1 MVSEEKLVDYL
12 RRVTADL
19 HDTRRRLREAEERD
33 AEPIAVVSAA
43 CRFPGGATSPERLWD
58 LLAAGRD
65 VAGEFP
71 ADRGWDLDRLFD
83 ADPGRPGTSVARVG
97 GFLDDAAL
105 FDAEFFGIS
114 PREALTLDPQQRKLL
129 EVSSELL
136 ERAGI
141 DASALKGSRTG
152 VYIGTAL
159 PGFGTP
165 HVDRDAEGHLIT
177 GNAPSVLSGRI
188 AYTFGLEGPA
198 VTVDTACSSS
208 LVAIHLAC
216 NALRRDECALALAG
230 GVTVMSLPNVF
241 TEFSRQRGLA
251 PDGRCKPFAA
261 AADGTGFAEGAG
273 LVLLER
279 LSDARRDGHEVLAV
293 IRGSAI
299 NQDGASNGL
308 TAPNGPSQRRVI
320 RAALKD
326 ARLEPSEVDAVEAH
340 GTGTRL
346 GDPIEARALL
356 DAYGREREAGR
367 PLWLGAVKSNLGH
380 TQGAAGVA
388 GVLKMIMALRHE
400 RLPATI
406 HLDRPTPEV
415 DWDAG
420 GVRLLTEPV
429 PWPRGERPRR
439 AGVSSFGISGTNAHL
454 ILEEAPLPEPA
465 AEEAGP
471 ETAPSVVAWPLSA
484 RTPQALTEQAR
495 SLAEHVAAHPE
506 FSASDLSRSLAR
518 TRTSFER
525 RAVLLGTGRDELR
538 AGLTALAEGRPAAGL
553 VGASGPVRD
562 GDTAFLFTGQ
572 GSQRPGMGRELHRE
586 HPAFADA
593 FDSVCTHLD
602 PLLGRPLRD
611 LVFAPRD
618 PADLDR
624 TEFTQ
629 AALFA
634 LEVALFR
641 LAESYGVVPGY
652 LTGHSVGE
660 IAAAHVAGVLSLPDA
675 CALVAAR
682 GGLMQALPP
691 GGAMVA
697 VRAAESEVLPLLAGR
712 EDRVSLAAVNGPDAV
727 VVSGAEDSVEEIAA
741 RLRDAGRKTRRLRVS
756 HAFHSPLMDPM
767 LDGFREVARGLAY
780 AAPRIPVIS
789 NVTGGIAGADLL
801 TDPEYWVRHV
811 REPVRFGD
819 GLRTLRAEGVV
830 RFLELG
836 PAPVLTAMARECL
849 ADEEPGVFA
858 AALRKDRPEAGTF
871 LTALAELHVD
881 GADADL
887 AAALPAGARAVP
899 LPSYPF
905 QRRRYWRPI
914 PDAAVA
920 EAGGVHPAGHP
931 LLGTVVESAT
941 GEMLATGRLSTRTH
955 GWLADHEIAG
965 TVPLPATALLE
976 LALATAAR
984 AGCDLIDELALEAP
998 LLLPPSGSVDVQ
1010 AAIAAPDEHGHRAV
1024 AIYSRRDGDE
1034 SWTRHA
1040 AGTCS
1045 PADDTA
1051 PSAAEPRAWP
1061 PAGAVPIDVEELY
1074 DRLAERGY
1082 RYGPAFRNVQAA
1094 WRSGDELLAEAA
1106 SSSDDHGDPRSYAVH
1121 PALLD
1126 GAFHAIDELFR
1137 EDDGTVRLPYSFR
1150 GVRVHHPGPSRLRVR
1165 ITPFDDDTF
1174 SLDVTGPD
1182 DAPAIGIEALE
1193 LRAVS
1198 AERWRAAQAGT
1209 SDVPY
1214 RLTWQAPDAP
1224 PAVPSGVWAVVGPDR
1239 LGLDGASHA
1248 DLDALRASLDA
1259 GEPAPDLVLLTFQD
1273 EPDEDDVPAHVRSRV
1288 GRVLAGLREWLADER
1303 FAASRLVVVT
1313 RNAVAA
1319 DLVNAPVRGLV
1330 RAAQAEHPGRI
1341 TVLDHDGTS
1350 GPDALR
1356 AAIGAAEPQVAVRAG
1371 TVLVPR
1377 LAKAPDQAGTARPID
1392 PDGTV
1397 LVTGG
1402 TGALG
1407 LLVARHL
1414 ATAHGARHLLL
1425 AGRRG
1430 DATGAAEALADLDAD
1445 VRVAACDV
1453 ADPDALS
1460 ALLASIPAD
1469 RPLTAVVHAA
1479 GIVDDGVVTSL
1490 TGPRLDA
1497 VLAPKVDG
1505 AWNLHRLTRER
1516 DLAAFVL
1523 FSSAA
1528 GVLGNAGQGNYAAAN
1543 AFLDA
1548 LAEHRRAEGL
1558 PAVSLAWGP
1567 WATDGGMAAALDGA
1581 DAARVS
1587 RSGLVPMAPDRALAL
1602 LDRALA
1608 GSDPVLVP
1616 VRFDHAALRGQAASG
1631 TLPPVLQGLVR
1642 TPATRTATTSWAER
1656 VAALPEADRDRAL
1669 REIVRDRVAAVLAHP
1684 DPATLDLGRPF
1695 QDLGFDSLTA
1705 LELRTGLGAATGLTL
1720 PATAVFD
1727 HPTPEAL
1734 VRYLRTELLGAA
1746 EGRFLPAP
1754 SSSASPDEPVA
1765 IVGMACRF
1773 PGGVDSPEALWELV
1787 SGGVDAIGE
1796 FPGNRSWDLDRLFDD
1811 DPARTGHSYTRSGG
1825 FLHDADLFD
1834 AGFFGIS
1841 PREALAMDPQQ
1852 RLLLETA
1859 WQAFE
1864 RAGLDPAAL
1873 RGSRTG
1879 VVVGI
1884 MYDDYGSRFLGRI
1897 PPDVEGRLMPGSLP
1911 SVASGRVSYTFG
1923 LEGPAVTVDTA
1934 CSSSLVAMHLAAQS
1948 LRQGEC
1954 SLALAGGATVM
1965 STPNTFVEF
1974 SRQRGLSVDG
1984 RCKAFS
1990 AAADGTGWAEGVGLV
2005 VLERLSDA
2013 RRNGHRVL
2021 AVVRGSAINQ
2031 DGASNGLTA
2040 PNGPS
2045 QERVI
2050 GQALANAGL
2059 TTADI
2064 DAVEAHGTGTSLG
2077 DPIEANALLA
2087 TYGRNRSK
2095 DRPLWL
2101 GTVKSNIGHTQA
2113 AAGVAGVI
2121 KTVMAMRHGRLPA
2134 TLHVDEPS
2142 PHVDWSS
2149 GGVRLLTEPV
2159 DWPRNGHPRRA
2170 GVSSFGFSG
2179 TNAHLI
2185 LEEPPEADSASRP
2198 VEGTAPWVLSARS
2211 EEALA
2216 GQAEALA
2223 ARSELPSVEVGWSL
2237 IRTRSVFEHRAVV
2250 LGEDQPSALAALA
2263 RGEAHPDVVTGVAE
2277 PVDRGP
2283 VLVFPGQGSQWVGM
2297 GAELLDE
2304 SPVFAARMA
2313 ECEQALAPHV
2323 EWSLTKV
2330 IRGDGSELSRVDVVQ
2345 PVLWAVMVSLAAV
2358 WADYGVKPA
2367 AVIGH
2372 SQGEIAA
2379 ACVAGALSLE
2389 DAARVVALRS
2399 KALRRLAGG
2408 GAMASLGVGAEEA
2421 DALLADG
2428 VVVAAVNS
2436 PSATVV
2442 SGPPDRVA
2450 SVVASA
2456 QEQGLRARLIDVD
2469 YASHGPQVDE
2479 IAEELR
2485 ASLAGITGTAAGVPF
2500 YSTVTAAPHDT
2511 ASLDT
2516 EYWITNLRR
2525 PVRFADTVGELL
2537 KDGHRV
2543 FIEAGPHPVLT
2554 PGIEECADRAETRAA
2569 ALPTIRRDRGG
2580 DAQIVR
2586 ALAGAFAAGVG
2597 IDWTRRFPTDPA
2609 PAVIDLP
2616 TYTFQR
2622 ERYWL
2627 TAGRG
2632 AADAADLG
2640 LGSTG
2645 HPILGAAMDLAG
2657 GGGRVLTGRVSRH
2670 GQPWLA
2676 DHVIGG
2682 AVLVPGA
2689 AQLEWVLRA
2698 ADEAGCARVDELVLS
2713 TPLAVPE
2720 DGLNVQ
2726 VVVGAATE
2734 DDGRREVSVYS
2745 RADHDAEWTRHA
2757 TGTIAPDPIVP
2768 DPAGEAWP
2776 PPGAEPVETAD
2787 FYADTAVVGYGYG
2800 PAFQG
2805 VQAVWRDGPDVL
2817 AELRLPDLVRDADGF
2832 GVHPALLDAA
2842 LHPLLLIGD
2851 FTRGRVWLPF
2861 TWSGVALHAAGA
2873 TAVRVRLSPLGE
2885 GLDQGVRVSV
2895 TDTAGGPVLDVA
2907 SVALREAD
2915 DRRLRAAGPRGTGDV
2930 FAVEW
2935 VPAAT
2940 DAAEPAPDDCQVVEA
2955 ATAEEALS
2963 QVKGWLAATPSEPS
2977 EPSDADEKRL
2987 VVVTRGAVGERPDPD
3002 AAAVWGLVRSVQ
3014 AEHPGRL
3021 VLADLDEG
3029 ADVGTALRTGEP
3041 QVAVRG
3047 GEVLV
3052 PRLVRCGAPREL
3064 TGPPGARAWRLGMSG
3079 PATLD
3084 EIAAVESPEALAPLA
3099 EGQVRIE
3106 VRAAG
3111 VNFRDVLIA
3120 LGMYPDADGV
3130 FYGTEGAGT
3139 VVEAGPGV
3147 TGIAVG
3153 DRVTGIVGGAFG
3165 PVAVADAR
3173 MVTRIPDGWGFDAAA
3188 SVPVA
3193 FLTAWYGLVELA
3205 ALKPGETVLVHAATG
3220 GVGVAAV
3227 QIARHLGAEV
3237 YATASPAKQ
3246 DLLAQMGIDEDHRA
3260 SSRDLDF
3267 EEKFRAAT
3275 GGRGVDVVLNSLAGE
3290 FTDASLRLLAEDGRF
3305 VEMGKTDIRS
3315 DTGVRY
3321 RAFDLVPD
3329 AGPELIQDMLDDL
3342 RHLFEEGTLE
3352 PPPVRNWP
3360 LGRAREAL
3368 RFMSQARH
3376 TGKIVL
3382 DVPPA
3387 FDPGG
3392 TVLITGGTG
3401 TLGALVAGHLVR
3413 EWGAKHL
3420 LLVSRRG
3427 ADAPGATDLAERLL
3441 PAQVTFA
3448 AADIADPEAVR
3459 NLIAGIDPARPL
3471 TGVIHAAG
3479 DIDDGVVTDMDADR
3493 LRRVWSPKALGL
3505 ANLHAATEHVRLS
3518 FFTVFSSAAA
3528 TLGSPGQANYAAAN
3542 AYCDALIACRRAAGL
3557 PGQSIAWGLW
3567 EQVSGMT
3574 GHLGEADLARM
3585 RRGGFA
3591 PITDEQGAAL
3601 FDLACAE
3608 GGAHVVALN
3617 LDPRALAGQGPEAV
3631 PALLRSLVATTA
3643 TARARPAAS
3652 ASASASAAAS
3662 GGPSADLK
3670 SRLAGMPDSER
3681 RATLLSLV
3689 RAHAAAVLGHREA
3702 GAVRADASFKELG
3715 FDSLSAVELR
3725 NRLSAATGL
3734 RLPAALAF
3742 DYPHA
3747 ARLADHLL
3755 ERLAPDGAASPP
3767 PEDDVEP
3774 LLGDL
3779 GRIEGVLAA
3788 RTLDRAARERVA
3800 RRLRALLASV
3810 DGGPAAPATAA
3821 AVEDASDEEM
3831 FALIDQQLRSSGDG
3845 D

>member
-1 MVSEEKLVDYL
+1 MVSEERLVEAL

-19 HDTRRRLREAEERD
+19 HDTRRRLREAGDRD
-33 AEPIAVVSAA
+33 AEPVAVVSAA
-43 CRFPGGATSPERLWD
+43 CRFPGGVTSPEVLWD

-65 VAGEFP
+65 VAGAFP

-83 ADPGRPGTSVARVG
+83 PDPGRPGTSVARVG

-129 EVSSELL
+129 EVSAELL
-136 ERAGI
+136 ERAGL

-152 VYIGTAL
+152 VYVGTAL

-216 NALRRDECALALAG
+216 HALRRDECALALAG
-230 GVTVMSLPNVF
+230 GVTVMSQPNVF

-251 PDGRCKPFAA
+251 PDGRCKAFAA
-261 AADGTGFAEGAG
+261 AADGTGFAEGVG

-279 LSDARRDGHEVLAV
+279 LSEARRNGHEVLAV
-293 IRGSAI
+293 IRGSAV

-320 RAALKD
+320 RAALES
-326 ARLEPSEVDAVEAH
+326 ARLSPADVDAVEAH

-356 DAYGREREAGR
+356 AAYGRDREDGR

-388 GVLKMIMALRHE
+388 GVLKMILALRHE
-400 RLPATI
+400 RLPATV

-415 DWDAG
+415 DWDEG

-454 ILEEAPLPEPA
+454 ILEEAPPPEPVPPESESPA
-465 AEEAGP
+465 AMPDASP
-471 ETAPSVVAWPLSA
+471 AVVVWPLSA
-484 RTPQALTEQAR
+484 RTPQALAAQAR
-495 SLAEHVAAHPE
+495 ALADHVDGHPE

-518 TRTSFER
+518 TRTSFEH
-525 RAVLLGTGRDELR
+525 RAVLVGTGRDEQR
-538 AGLTALAEGRPAAGL
+538 AGLAALADGRPHAGL

-572 GSQRPGMGRELHRE
+572 GSQRAGMGRELHRE

-593 FDSVCTHLD
+593 FDAVCAHLD

-611 LVFAPRD
+611 LVFTPDD

-624 TEFTQ
+624 TGLTQ

-641 LAESYGVVPGY
+641 LVESFGVVPGY

-682 GGLMQALPP
+682 GSLMQALPP

-697 VRAAESEVLPLLAGR
+697 VRAAESEVPPLLAGR
-712 EDRVSLAAVNGPDAV
+712 EDRVSLAAVNGPEAV
-727 VVSGAEDSVEEIAA
+727 VISGAEDDVEEIAA
-741 RLRDAGRKTRRLRVS
+741 RLRDSGRKTRRLRVS
-756 HAFHSPLMDPM
+756 HAFHSPLLDPM
-767 LDGFREVARGLAY
+767 LDDFREVARGLAY
-780 AAPRIPVIS
+780 AAPRLPVIS
-789 NVTGGIAGADLL
+789 NLTGEVAGPDLL
-801 TDPEYWVRHV
+801 ADPEYWVRHV

-819 GLRTLRAEGVV
+819 GLRALRAEGVV

-849 ADEEPGVFA
+849 ADEGPGVFA
-858 AALRKDRPEAGTF
+858 ATLRADRPEAGTF
-871 LTALAELHVD
+871 LTALAELHAD
-881 GADADL
+881 GADVDF
-887 AAALPAGARAVP
+887 AAGLPAGARAVP
-899 LPSYPF
+899 LPTYPF
-905 QRRRYWRPI
+905 QRRRYWRPV

-920 EAGGVHPAGHP
+920 EAGGVRPAGHP

-941 GEMLATGRLSTRTH
+941 GELLATGRLSTRTH

-976 LALATAAR
+976 LALAASAR
-984 AGCDLIDELALEAP
+984 AGCDLIDELTLEAP
-998 LLLPPSGSVDVQ
+998 LPLPSSGGVDVQ
-1010 AAIAAPDEHGHRAV
+1010 AAIAGPDEDGRRTV
-1024 AIYSRRDGDE
+1024 AIHSRRTGDE
-1034 SWTRHA
+1034 TWTRHA
-1040 AGTCS
+1040 VGTCS
-1045 PADDTA
+1045 RADDTEL
-1051 PSAAEPRAWP
+1051 SAVPGAWP
-1061 PAGAVPIDVEELY
+1061 PAGAVPIDVDELY

-1082 RYGPAFRNVQAA
+1082 RYGPAFRGVRTA
-1094 WRSGDELLAEAA
+1094 WRDGDELFAEVG
-1106 SSSDDHGDPRSYAVH
+1106 SSSDEHGDPRSYAVH

-1126 GAFHAIDELFR
+1126 GAFHTIDELFR

-1150 GVRVHHPGPSRLRVR
+1150 GVRVHNPGPSLLRVR
-1165 ITPFDDDTF
+1165 ITPLDADAF

-1182 DAPAIGIEALE
+1182 DAPALTIDTLA

-1198 AERWRAAQAGT
+1198 AERWRAAQTAT
-1209 SDVPY
+1209 ADVPY
-1214 RLTWQAPDAP
+1214 RLTWRPLDVP
-1224 PAVPSGVWAVVGPDR
+1224 PPTASGSWTVAGPDD
-1239 LGLDGASHA
+1239 LGLDGGSAHA
-1248 DLDALRASLDA
+1248 DLAALQASLDTGA
-1259 GEPAPDLVLLTFQD
+1259 PAPDLVLLTLQD
-1273 EPDEDDVPAHVRSRV
+1273 APDEDGVPARVRGHV
-1288 GRVLAGLREWLADER
+1288 GRVLAGLQTWLADER
-1303 FAASRLVVVT
+1303 LAASRLVLVT
-1313 RNAVAA
+1313 RDAVAA
-1319 DLVNAPVRGLV
+1319 DLTNAPVWGLV

-1341 TVLDHDGTS
+1341 AVLDHDGTS
-1350 GPDALR
+1350 GPDAVR
-1356 AAIGAAEPQVAVRAG
+1356 AAVATGEPQVAVRAG
-1371 TVLVPR
+1371 KVLVPR
-1377 LAKAPDQAGTARPID
+1377 LVKAAASRPDGGEPARPLD

-1397 LVTGG
+1397 LITGG

-1430 DATGAAEALADLDAD
+1430 DTTGAAEALADLDAD
-1445 VRVAACDV
+1445 VRVAACDA

-1460 ALLASIPAD
+1460 ALLASVPAD

-1505 AWNLHRLTRER
+1505 AWHLHRLTRER

-1567 WATDGGMAAALDGA
+1567 WAADGGMASTLAGT
-1581 DAARVS
+1581 DAARIS
-1587 RSGLVPMAPDRALAL
+1587 RSGLVPMAPDQALAM
-1602 LDRALA
+1602 LDTALST
-1608 GSDPVLVP
+1608 SDAALVP
-1616 VRFDHAALRGQAASG
+1616 VRLDHAALRGQAASG
-1631 TLPPVLQGLVR
+1631 ALPPVLRGLVR
-1642 TPATRTATTSWAER
+1642 APATRAASSWAER
-1656 VAALPEADRDRAL
+1656 LAALPEAERDRAL
-1669 REIVRDRVAAVLAHP
+1669 RDTVRDRVAAVLAHP
-1684 DPATLDLGRPF
+1684 DPGALDLTRPF

-1705 LELRTGLGAATGLTL
+1705 LELRTGIGAATGLTL
-1720 PATAVFD
+1720 PSTAVFD

-1734 VRYLRTELLGAA
+1734 VRYIRSELLGQATGRPRPVTSPSTAA
-1746 EGRFLPAP
+1746 T
-1754 SSSASPDEPVA
+1754 DEPVA

-1773 PGGVDSPEALWELV
+1773 PGGVDSPEALWDLV
-1787 SGGVDAIGE
+1787 AGGMDAVGE
-1796 FPGNRSWDLDRLFDD
+1796 FPGNRSWDLDGLFDD
-1811 DPARTGHSYTRSGG
+1811 DPARSGRSYTRSGG
-1825 FLHDADLFD
+1825 FLHDADQFD

-1841 PREALAMDPQQ
+1841 PVEALAMDPQQ

-1879 VVVGI
+1879 VVVGV

-1954 SLALAGGATVM
+1954 SLALAGGVTVM

-1974 SRQRGLSVDG
+1974 SRQRGLSADG

-1990 AAADGTGWAEGVGLV
+1990 ASADGTGWAEGVGLV

-2050 GQALANAGL
+2050 GAALANAGL
-2059 TTADI
+2059 TTSDI
-2064 DAVEAHGTGTSLG
+2064 DAVEAHGTGTALG

-2087 TYGRNRSK
+2087 TYGKDRPE

-2101 GTVKSNIGHTQA
+2101 GTVKSNLGHTQA

-2121 KTVMAMRHGRLPA
+2121 KMVMAMRNGMFPA

-2159 DWPRNGHPRRA
+2159 DWSQNGHPRRA

-2185 LEEPPEADSASRP
+2185 LEEPPEAEPASRP
-2198 VEGTAPWVLSARS
+2198 AEGSAPWVISART

-2216 GQAEALA
+2216 AQAESLAAHLA
-2223 ARSELPSVEVGWSL
+2223 ARPALSSADVGWSL

-2250 LGEDQPSALAALA
+2250 LGDDQPTALAALA

-2277 PVDRGP
+2277 SVDPGP
-2283 VLVFPGQGSQWVGM
+2283 VLVFPGQGSQWAGM
-2297 GAELLDE
+2297 GAALLDE

-2313 ECEQALAPHV
+2313 ECERALQPHV
-2323 EWSLTKV
+2323 DWSLTEV
-2330 IRGDGSELSRVDVVQ
+2330 IRGDGCELSRVDVVQ

-2399 KALRRLAGG
+2399 KALRQLAGG
-2408 GAMASLGVGAEEA
+2408 GAMASLGVGADEA
-2421 DALLADG
+2421 EALLVDG

-2442 SGPPDRVA
+2442 SGPPDQVA
-2450 SVVASA
+2450 RVVASA
-2456 QEQGLRARLIDVD
+2456 QSQGLRARMIDVD

-2479 IAEELR
+2479 IADALR
-2485 ASLAGITGTAAGVPF
+2485 AALAGIAGTAAEVPF
-2500 YSTVTAAPHDT
+2500 YSTVTGTRIDT
-2511 ASLDT
+2511 TTLDT
-2516 EYWITNLRR
+2516 EYWITNLRQ
-2525 PVRFADTVGELL
+2525 PVRFADTISGLL
-2537 KDGHRV
+2537 ADGHGV
-2543 FIEAGPHPVLT
+2543 FIEASPHPVLT
-2554 PGIEECADRAETRAA
+2554 PGIEECADRAEARAV
-2569 ALPTIRRDRGG
+2569 ALPTIRRDQGG
-2580 DAQIVR
+2580 SEQIVR
-2586 ALAGAFAAGVG
+2586 ALAGAFTAGVE
-2597 IDWTRRFPTDPA
+2597 IDWPRRLSADTM
-2609 PAVIDLP
+2609 PAVVDLP
-2616 TYTFQR
+2616 TYAFQR

-2627 TAGRG
+2627 TGDRG
-2632 AADAADLG
+2632 VADAADLG
-2640 LGSTG
+2640 LGATG
-2645 HPILGAAMDLAG
+2645 HPVLGAAMDLAD
-2657 GGGRVLTGRVSRH
+2657 GGGRVLTGRVSRR

-2698 ADEAGCARVDELVLS
+2698 ADEVGCTRVDELVLR
-2713 TPLAVPE
+2713 TPLSVPE
-2720 DGLNVQ
+2720 PDGLNVQ
-2726 VVVGAATE
+2726 VVVGAAGE
-2734 DDGRREVSVYS
+2734 DGRREVGVYS
-2745 RADHDAEWTRHA
+2745 RADHDAEWTCHA
-2757 TGTIAPDPIVP
+2757 TGTVGPE
-2768 DPAGEAWP
+2768 PAEPGEPTGAWP
-2776 PPGAEPVETAD
+2776 PPGAEPVDIAD
-2787 FYADTAVVGYGYG
+2787 FYDDTAGVGYGYG

-2805 VQAVWRDGPDVL
+2805 VRAVWRDGSDVL
-2817 AELRLPDLVRDADGF
+2817 AELELPDLVRDLDGF

-2861 TWSGVALHAAGA
+2861 TWSGVALHAVGA
-2873 TAVRVRLSPLGE
+2873 TAVRVRLSPLGD

-2895 TDTAGGPVLDVA
+2895 TDTAGAPVLDVA

-2935 VPAAT
+2935 VPITT
-2940 DAAEPAPDDCQVVEA
+2940 DADADAAGPEECTVVQA
-2955 ATAEEALS
+2955 ATAEDALS
-2963 QVKGWLAATPSEPS
+2963 QVKGWLADRPSG
-2977 EPSDADEKRL
+2977 DDERL
-2987 VVVTRGAVGERPDPD
+2987 VVVTRGAVGERPDLD

-3014 AEHPGRL
+3014 AEHPGRFVL
-3021 VLADLDEG
+3021 VDLDE
-3029 ADVGTALRTGEP
+3029 ADDVGAALSSGEP
-3041 QVAVRG
+3041 QVAVRN
-3047 GEVLV
+3047 GEVLA
-3052 PRLVRCGAPREL
+3052 PRLVRCGTPREL
-3064 TGPPGARAWRLGMSG
+3064 VGPPGARAWRLGMSG

-3084 EIAAVESPEALAPLA
+3084 EISAVAAPEALAPLA
-3099 EGQVRIE
+3099 DGQVRIE

-3139 VVEAGPGV
+3139 VVETGPGV
-3147 TGIAVG
+3147 TGLAPG
-3153 DRVTGIVGGAFG
+3153 DRVMGIVGGAFG
-3165 PVAVADAR
+3165 PLAVADAR
-3173 MVTRIPDGWGFDAAA
+3173 MLTRVPDGWDFDAAA

-3205 ALKPGETVLVHAATG
+3205 ALKPGESVLVHAATG
-3220 GVGVAAV
+3220 GVGMAAV
-3227 QIARHLGAEV
+3227 GIARHLGAEV
-3237 YATASPAKQ
+3237 YATAGPAKHPV
-3246 DLLAQMGIDEDHRA
+3246 LEKLGVDEHHRA
-3260 SSRDLDF
+3260 SSRDLAF
-3267 EEKFRAAT
+3267 EDAFRAAT

-3305 VEMGKTDIRS
+3305 VEMGKTDVRA

-3329 AGPELIQDMLDDL
+3329 AGPELIQVMLEQL
-3342 RHLFEEGTLE
+3342 RRLFEDGVLK
-3352 PPPVRNWP
+3352 PPPVQSWP
-3360 LGRAREAL
+3360 LGQAREAL
-3368 RFMSQARH
+3368 RFMSQAQH

-3382 DVPPA
+3382 DVPAA
-3387 FDPGG
+3387 FDPDG

-3401 TLGALVAGHLVR
+3401 TLGALVAEHLVR
-3413 EWGAKHL
+3413 ETGAKRL

-3427 ADAPGATDLAERLL
+3427 ADAPGAADLAERL
-3441 PAQVTFA
+3441 PARVEFA
-3448 AADIADPEAVR
+3448 AADIADPAAVR
-3459 NLIAGIDPARPL
+3459 DLIAGIGPAHPL

-3479 DIDDGVVTDMDADR
+3479 AVDDGLVADMDAER
-3493 LRRVWSPKALGL
+3493 LRRVWGPKATGL
-3505 ANLHAATEHVRLS
+3505 ANLHAATEGVRLS

-3528 TLGSPGQANYAAAN
+3528 TLGSPGQANYAAAS
-3542 AYCDALIACRRAAGL
+3542 AYCDALIARRRAAGL
-3557 PGQSIAWGLW
+3557 PGQSIGWGLW
-3567 EQVSGMT
+3567 ERTSGMT
-3574 GHLGEADLARM
+3574 EHLTEADLARL
-3585 RRGGFA
+3585 RRGGLA
-3591 PITDEQGAAL
+3591 PISDEQGTAL

-3617 LDPRALAGQGPEAV
+3617 LDPRALAGQPSEAV
-3631 PALLRSLVATTA
+3631 PAILRSLVATTLGR
-3643 TARARPAAS
+3643 TRPT
-3652 ASASASAAAS
+3652 AS
-3662 GGPSADLK
+3662 GSSGASADLTT
-3670 SRLAGMPDSER
+3670 RLAGMPDTER

-3689 RAHAAAVLGHREA
+3689 RSHAAAVLGHREA
-3702 GAVRADASFKELG
+3702 SAVRADASFKELG

-3725 NRLSAATGL
+3725 NRLGAATGL

-3747 ARLADHLL
+3747 ALLADHLV
-3755 ERLAPDGAASPP
+3755 ERLAVGGAAPP

-3779 GRIEGVLAA
+3779 GRVEGVLAA
-3788 RTLDRAARERVA
+3788 RTLDDAARERVA

-3810 DGGPAAPATAA
+3810 DGGRSASATAA
-3821 AVEDASDEEM
+3821 DVEDASDEEM